1 MIFYLTSQLSDYSEK
16 QFVAYVTDALEF
28 HAFPTILDLSKID
41 FIDSSDLSTLMQIAQ
56 RCQVQ
61 SRSFLVVGNTCVAQT
76 AKLVR
81 LEGFLRLASDLPSAL
96 NQLTA

>member
-28 HAFPTILDLSKID
+28 HAFPTILDLSKIN
-41 FIDSSDLSTLMQIAQ
+41 FIDSSDLSTLVQIAQ
-56 RCQVQ
+56 HCQVQ
-61 SRSFLVVGNTCVAQT
+61 SRSSLVVGNTRVVQT
-76 AKLVR
+76 AKLVQ